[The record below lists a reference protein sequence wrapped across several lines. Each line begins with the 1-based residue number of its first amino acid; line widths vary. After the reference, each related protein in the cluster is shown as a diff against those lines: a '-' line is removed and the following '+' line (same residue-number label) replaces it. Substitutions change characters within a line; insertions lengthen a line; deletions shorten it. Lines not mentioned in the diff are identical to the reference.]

1 MRVAHRNA
9 RLRHWRTSG
18 FSLIEVLI
26 TLFILSFGMLGLAAT
41 QTQALRAQRHADA
54 QSQAVQRVGAMLERL
69 RIDRH
74 AALAGDYDQP
84 CSDDPGSAA
93 SAQVHTWLRGLVNA
107 LPQAQGCIEV
117 VGDDDV
123 VTATVKVI
131 WRAPRARWSD
141 DDGQQQYRLQTQ
153 L

>member
-1 MRVAHRNA
+1 MMVTHRNT
-9 RLRHWRTSG
+9 RWRHGRALG

-41 QTQALRAQRHADA
+41 QTQALRAQRNADA

-74 AALAGDYDQP
+74 GALAGTYDQP
-84 CSDDPGSAA
+84 CSDDPGSAV
-93 SAQVHTWLRGLVNA
+93 SAQVRAWLAGLVNA
-107 LPQAQGCIEV
+107 LPQAKGCIEV
-117 VGDDDV
+117 VGNDDV
-123 VTATVKVI
+123 AMATVKVI
-131 WRAPRARWSD
+131 WQSPRARWSD
-141 DDGQQQYRLQTQ
+141 DDERRQYRLQTR

>member
-1 MRVAHRNA
+1 MRATHRGA
-9 RLRHWRTSG
+9 RSRHGGTPG

-41 QTQALRAQRHADA
+41 QTQALRAQRYADA
-54 QSQAVQRVGAMLERL
+54 QSQVVQRVGAMLERL

-74 AALAGDYDQP
+74 GALAGAYDQP
-84 CSDDPGSAA
+84 CSDDPGNAA
-93 SAQVHTWLRGLVNA
+93 SAQVSAWLTGLVSA

-117 VGDDDV
+117 TGDDDV
-123 VTATVKVI
+123 ATAMVKVV
-131 WRAPRARWSD
+131 WRSPRVSWSD
-141 DDGQQQYRLQTQ
+141 DDGQRQYRLQTR

>member
-1 MRVAHRNA
+1 MRVTHRNVRC
-9 RLRHWRTSG
+9 RLGCASG

-26 TLFILSFGMLGLAAT
+26 TLFILSFGMLGLAST
-41 QTQALRAQRHADA
+41 QAQALRAQRHADA

-74 AALAGDYDQP
+74 AALAGAYDQP
-84 CSDDPGSAA
+84 CSDDPASAA
-93 SAQVHTWLRGLVNA
+93 SAQVHTWLRGVVNA
-107 LPQAQGCIEV
+107 LPQAQGCISV
-117 VGDDDV
+117 MGDDDLA
-123 VTATVKVI
+123 TATVEVI

-141 DDGQQQYRLQTQ
+141 DDGQQQYRLQTR

>member
-1 MRVAHRNA
+1 MRATHRGA
-9 RLRHWRTSG
+9 RSRHGGTPG

-41 QTQALRAQRHADA
+41 QTQALRAQRYADA
-54 QSQAVQRVGAMLERL
+54 QSQVVQRVGAMLERL

-74 AALAGDYDQP
+74 GALAGAYDQP
-84 CSDDPGSAA
+84 CSDDPASAG
-93 SAQVHTWLRGLVNA
+93 SAQVRAWLAGLVNA

-117 VGDDDV
+117 TGDDDLA
-123 VTATVKVI
+123 TATVKVT
-131 WRAPRARWSD
+131 WRAPRVSWSD
-141 DDGQQQYRLQTQ
+141 DDGQRQYRLQTR

>member
-69 RIDRH
+69 RIDRRG
-74 AALAGDYDQP
+74 ALAGAYDQP
-84 CSDDPGSAA
+84 CSDDPASAA
-93 SAQVHTWLRGLVNA
+93 LGQVRTWLKGLVNA
-107 LPQAQGCIEV
+107 LSQAQGCIEV
-117 VGDDDV
+117 TGDDDV
-123 VTATVKVI
+123 ATATVKVI

-141 DDGQQQYRLQTQ
+141 DDGQQQYRVQTR

>member
-1 MRVAHRNA
+1 MRVIR
-9 RLRHWRTSG
+9 RGEPLRRGRMPG

-41 QTQALRAQRHADA
+41 QAQALHAQRHAEA

-69 RIDRH
+69 RIDRSG
-74 AALAGDYDQP
+74 ALAGVFDQP
-84 CSDDPGSAA
+84 CSDDPASAA
-93 SAQVHTWLRGLVNA
+93 SAQVRTWLTGLVNA

-117 VGDDDV
+117 AGNDDV
-123 VTATVKVI
+123 ATATVKVT

-141 DDGQQQYRLQTQ
+141 DDGQQQYRLQTR